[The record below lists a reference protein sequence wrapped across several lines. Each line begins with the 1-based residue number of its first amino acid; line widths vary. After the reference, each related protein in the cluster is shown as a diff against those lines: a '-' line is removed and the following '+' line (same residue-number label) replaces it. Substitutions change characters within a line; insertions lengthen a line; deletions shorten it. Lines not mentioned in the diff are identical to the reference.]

1 MESKKTKKNALGAK
15 STAAKMESIRKN
27 LKSSTAAKTFGAA
40 PVVAKS
46 PARGALYRFGLIHKE
61 ISLGGYPSSMDL
73 GEILEVSYKTVLRDI
88 GIMRDQFGFPIQY
101 DATLKGFFYDVEFE
115 QSSDILYWNSIFSR
129 MKDVSE
135 TGDTKMKHTLSS
147 YLSFLENSEDM
158 RKILNNL
165 LSIIHMGGSIIVKR
179 GASRYAMVPLSICK
193 RMGEWYAVFASDRDG
208 MFMRVNIRMAI
219 FEKNHMILVADSADY
234 IPGRTGNLLQ
244 ECNCD
249 KHTDLCVC
257 AIGGML
263 RSCTRSRRAKA
274 VFIGGA

>member
-1 MESKKTKKNALGAK
+1 MESKKTNKSAAKRKAIGAK
-15 STAAKMESIRKN
+15 KISKVASSLNELAAARPE
-27 LKSSTAAKTFGAA
+27 
-40 PVVAKS
+40 KS

-101 DATLKGFFYDVEFE
+101 DATLKGFYYDIEFE

-135 TGDTKMKHTLSS
+135 TGDTQRKNTLSS

-208 MFMRVNIRMAI
+208 MFMRVNVRMAI

-274 VFIGGA
+274 VFMGGA